1 MSKYS
6 DGTNLVWKIAAIEA
20 QNLNHQEIDPLDLML
35 GLLKIVDVDLEKIIQ
50 SPKPIELLEIKDEV
64 TEIEQIFVNSG
75 LVPAKIRR
83 RLRRESFNQA
93 HNVVYKNGI
102 IHRSKLSKR
111 IFSNA
116 EGHLSSEETI
126 IRPFHLLIALLE
138 KHDADLDRALL
149 MVSFPV
155 YGLLSYGGSWLAY
168 CLAIAL
174 IAIPGALIKSV
185 TPGISVQLAPPEDRA
200 VVMSFSYNMTYCF
213 LGGTAP
219 LLMSYLIGATHVLV
233 WPAFYIMFFAVVSLF
248 LSAEQQIK

>member
-6 DGTNLVWKIAAIEA
+6 DGINLVWKIAAIEA

-35 GLLKIVDVDLEKIIQ
+35 GLLKIVDVVLEKIIH

-64 TEIEQIFVNSG
+64 TEIEQIFINSG

-102 IHRSKLSKR
+102 IHRSKLSKS

-116 EGHLSSEETI
+116 EGHLSSEEPT

-155 YGLLSYGGSWLAY
+155 SSVLRQIAKKLPSSEGLKHPSIPTLSNYTTGSESLMRHCRA
-168 CLAIAL
+168 AIGYIELSMFVEAEGEL
-174 IAIPGALIKSV
+174 KKIDPTEQEHPAVKRLR
-185 TPGISVQLAPPEDRA
+185 EDIRHKR
-200 VVMSFSYNMTYCF
+200 
-213 LGGTAP
+213 P
-219 LLMSYLIGATHVLV
+219 
-233 WPAFYIMFFAVVSLF
+233 
-248 LSAEQQIK
+248 